1 MKNIYFIFI
10 ASIVL
15 FISSCTIVDKGNYD
29 YADVPRPVV
38 AGLNDEYSVLLGEE
52 LTIKPTVTIQG
63 KADFSYQWKILL
75 STGWIEST
83 GETLKFSPLSEVGT
97 WTAKLIIT
105 NNVTGGKYI
114 YPFTIKTSTVFS
126 KGVMVLSDEAGVAQ
140 LSFVKP
146 DNTIMPRIYKAMHG
160 KNLPNKPQQ
169 LISANFWWGMQFYW
183 IICGEGDDP
192 GVKLEPNTLSILR
205 TVKGNF
211 LVPETGPIKM
221 GYQIQL
227 ANGSALLG
235 VMNDKLA
242 ATYTIGY
249 PLSDPYGMWGDGYL
263 IKGDGTYKLGNSFI
277 YVDYQYMYGYD
288 EFNKKFIKFATD
300 GKWVGDDYVV
310 PAPIG
315 GGTLPFDPKNVG
327 MSKVLFMSLI
337 GITNFAFCKDDNGN
351 VYEFQF
357 TRTQEAKDIITP
369 VLKRAFVGSQ
379 YVKSDSKWL
388 SSVTNEFYFTS
399 GDKIY
404 RYNRITQDIVPLTAN
419 FNGDQI
425 TMMKFADSNT
435 LLVGVQSGKI
445 FFVNISLGVD
455 GVIIPAKT
463 INGIPGAVV
472 DAYIRVS

>member
-1 MKNIYFIFI
+1 MKNIYFIFV
-10 ASIVL
+10 ASILL
-15 FISSCTIVDKGNYD
+15 FVASCNIVDKGNYD
-29 YADVPRPVV
+29 YVDVPRPVV
-38 AGLNDEYSVLLGEE
+38 TGLNEEYTVLLGEE
-52 LTIKPTVTIQG
+52 LSVKPTVTIQG

-75 STGWIEST
+75 TTGWIEST
-83 GETLKFSPLSEVGT
+83 GETLKFSPVSEVGS
-97 WTAKLIIT
+97 WPAKLIVT
-105 NNVTGGKYI
+105 NNVNGGKYI
-114 YPFTIKTSTVFS
+114 FPFTIKTATIFS
-126 KGVMVLSDEAGVAQ
+126 KGIMVLSNEAGVAQ

-146 DNTIMPRIYKAMHG
+146 DNTIMARIYKTMHG
-160 KNLPNKPQQ
+160 VNLPNKPLQ

-183 IICGEGDDP
+183 ILCGEGNDP
-192 GVKLEPNTLSILR
+192 GVKLDPNTLGVLR

-221 GYQIQL
+221 GYHIQL
-227 ANGSALLG
+227 ANGSALMG

-242 ATYTIGY
+242 ATYTLGY

-288 EFNKKFIKFATD
+288 EYNKKFIKFQTD
-300 GKWVGDDYVV
+300 GKWAGDDYVV
-310 PAPIG
+310 PAPSG
-315 GGTLPFDPKNVG
+315 GGSLPFDPKNVG

-337 GITNFAFCKDDNGN
+337 GNTNFAFCNDGNGN

-357 TRTQEAKDIITP
+357 TRTPGAKDIIIP
-369 VLKRAFVGSQ
+369 VLKRAFAGSSI
-379 YVKSDSKWL
+379 VKTESIWL
-388 SSVTNEFYFTS
+388 SSVTNEFYISS

-404 RYNRITQDIVPLTAN
+404 RYNRITQDIVPLTAT
-419 FNGDQI
+419 FSGDQI

-445 FFVNISLGVD
+445 YFVNISLGID

-463 INGIPGAVV
+463 INGIPGAPV
-472 DAYIRVS
+472 DAYIRTS